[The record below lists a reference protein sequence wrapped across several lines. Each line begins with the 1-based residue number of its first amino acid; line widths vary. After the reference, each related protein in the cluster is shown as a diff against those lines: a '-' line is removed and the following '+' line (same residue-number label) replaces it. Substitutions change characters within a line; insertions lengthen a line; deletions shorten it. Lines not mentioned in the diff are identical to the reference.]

1 MSLIV
6 TGTIGI
12 DTVYTPDGQKREG
25 VLGGS
30 CAYFAAAA
38 SHYGPVRLVAAV
50 GEDFPDE
57 HRETLASFKNIDAA
71 GLETRSGSK
80 TFRWSGKYL
89 DNMDH
94 RETLSTDLNVLAE
107 APPKVPTDFRD
118 SEFVFLANS
127 HPMVQADMLSQLP
140 DARLKVADTMDL
152 WIDTARDDLQ
162 KLLGRVDGLVLNYDE
177 AELFTG
183 KKNTVAAGKHLLEH
197 GPRFV
202 VVKKGE
208 HGAILVHRDGIA
220 AIPAYPAE
228 DVIDP
233 TGAGDTFAGGMM
245 GYLAREAQAG
255 SIDDPGGYDTIRR
268 ALAHGTIIASF
279 TIETFSLERLS
290 ELRPESI
297 QSRYDEFAAMMH
309 LR

>member
-12 DTVYTPDGQKREG
+12 DTVYTPDGQQRAG

-50 GEDFPDE
+50 GDDFPDE
-57 HRETLASFKNIDAA
+57 HRDTLAAFSNIDAS

-107 APPKVPTDFRD
+107 APPRVPEHFRD
-118 SEFVFLANS
+118 SSFVFLANS
-127 HPMVQADMLSQLP
+127 HPAVQGDMLAQLA
-140 DARLKVADTMDL
+140 DAELVVADTMDL
-152 WIDTARDDLQ
+152 WIDSARDDLE
-162 KLLGRVDGLVLNYDE
+162 KLLGRVHGLVLNYDE

-183 KKNTVAAGKHLLEH
+183 KKNTVAAGRRLLEY

-220 AIPAYPAE
+220 ALPAYPAE
-228 DVIDP
+228 DVVDP

-245 GYLAREAQAG
+245 GYLAREAAG
-255 SIDDPGGYDTIRR
+255 GKISDPGAFDTIRR

-290 ELRPESI
+290 ALRPEAI
-297 QSRYDEFAAMMH
+297 QARYDEFASMMH